1 MIRHALVLSSML
13 TLSLAACRTD
23 PDKVDTADLTED
35 CTWYEDA
42 DYDGFGDPDISA
54 EGPCT
59 GVGEG
64 WADNDDDCDDRDA
77 AINPDADEV
86 CNAQDDDCDGEVD
99 EDALDAVQLHV
110 DADGDGFGD
119 PENTVMACAS
129 EEGLV
134 EDGTDCDDADPE
146 TFPGAPERCDGVDN
160 DCDGEVDEELQEYWF
175 ADVDGDG
182 FGDPDTTVE
191 SCDPGEGWVDNGD
204 DCDDGD
210 GAINP
215 DAEEVCNE
223 LDDDCDGEVDEEL
236 LTTFWV
242 DADND
247 GFGDPDQP
255 ADLCE
260 LVTGYA
266 DNDQDCDDNNSSI
279 SPDGTEVCN
288 GLDDDCDG
296 LIDDDDP
303 EVTGTDSWYVDAD
316 GDGYGLDAYTTQA
329 CQQPSGYAALGGDCD
344 DGDPAFNPG
353 ADEDD
358 CADPNDYNCDGS
370 TGYTDADA
378 DGWAACEDCNDAD
391 AAINPD
397 ATEQCNGVDDDC
409 DGTVDEDDAVDA
421 ATWYADADGDGYG
434 DAASVAAACDQP
446 SGHVA
451 DDSDCDD
458 SDAAVHPAAAESCNG
473 VDDDCDGAVDE
484 GVTSTFYAD
493 SDGDGFGDAASTIE
507 ACAASSGWVADDS
520 DCDDSDAGVH
530 PGADET
536 CDGLDNDCDGSV
548 DEAGA
553 VDALTWYR
561 DRDEDGYGDAST
573 GTVACDQPSGYV
585 ADDLDCDDMNDAIS
599 PAADESCNGVDDD
612 CDGTVDEDD
621 AIDAATWF
629 VDADGD
635 SYGGAGL
642 SVEACTQ
649 PSGFV
654 ADDSDCDDSDAAV
667 NPAAAEICNEIDDD
681 CDGYI
686 DDQDPDVT
694 GTSVWYVDYDGDGY
708 GGLRLTRD
716 ACDQPPGYVAD
727 NTDCDDLDASANPG
741 ADEVCDGVD
750 NDCDG
755 AVDEPGALDEGTW
768 YADADGDGFG
778 DASISAVSCE
788 PPSGFVADDTD
799 CDDGAALVNPD
810 AAEACNGVDDDCDG
824 STDEA
829 GAVGES
835 SWYAD
840 LDGDGYGDPAAGLA
854 SCDAP
859 SGHVADS
866 DDCDDTD
873 AAINPGASE
882 ICNGVDDDCDGLT
895 DDADGSVTG
904 ATTWYADFDGDG
916 YGGSRFTR
924 SACVQPSGY
933 VATTGDCDDGAA
945 AVNPGA
951 SEICNGVDDDCD
963 GLTDDAD
970 GSVTGTATWYADAD
984 GDSYGDAGTSTV
996 TCSGPSGYVLDASD
1010 CDDGDAAVN
1019 PGASEVCNGVDD
1031 DCDATVDEDDA
1042 VDASTW
1048 YADADGDSY
1057 GDPGTG
1063 TISCAAPAGTVSD
1076 GSDCDDTDAAINP
1089 GASEICNGVDDDCDG
1104 LTDDADGSVTGA
1116 TTWYADFDGDGYGGS
1131 RFTRSACVQPSGYV
1145 ATTGD
1150 CDDGAAAVNPGASE
1164 ICNGVDDD
1172 CDGLTDD
1179 ADGSVTGTATWYADA
1194 DGDSYGDAGT
1204 STVTCSG
1211 PSGYVLDASDCDDG
1225 DAAVNPGASE
1235 VCNGVD
1241 DDCDATVDEDD
1252 AVDASTWYA
1261 DADGDSYGDPGTG
1274 TISCA
1279 APAGTVSDGSDC
1291 DDTDAAINPGASEIC
1306 NGVDDDCDGLTD
1318 DADGSVTG
1326 ATTWYADY
1334 DSDGYGGSRFTRS
1347 ACVQPS
1353 GYVATTGDCDDGDAS
1368 AYPGAGEYCDGVDND
1383 CDGSVDEAGALDESA
1398 WYADTDGD
1406 GYGDAASTQYACSQ
1420 PSGYVSDSSDCD
1432 DGDGSVSP
1440 GAAELCN
1447 GADDDCDGT
1456 IDEDDA
1462 VDAATWYA
1470 DVDGDGY
1477 GDPDAGTISCAQPA
1491 GTLADDSDCD
1501 DGDASINPAAAEV
1514 CDYVDNNCDGSDDE
1528 GYLVGSKYVL
1538 DSDCGSCGNDCST
1551 YDYDN
1556 ATASCD
1562 TAPSVPWCNFACDA
1576 GWYDADG
1583 ETYNGCECLFIS
1595 AIDDPFD
1602 GVDADCDGSDGDPSL
1617 AVFVSVDTG
1626 STSGDGSPDAPL
1638 DSVQDGIDQAVAD
1651 GKSYVL
1657 VAEGIYEESV
1667 ALEEGLMVYGGWNS
1681 TFDEI
1686 DPSTY
1691 LSIIEA
1697 TGFTSTSPAAVSAE
1711 NITAST
1717 VFQGFWVYAWAGSA
1731 DGSSA
1736 IGMWIEDC
1744 SDALV
1749 IADNVIEAGEGRA
1762 GADGLDGEDGDNGG
1776 NGINGEEGELSDCT
1790 ALTTG
1795 GAGGSNS
1802 CGGTA
1807 VDGGDG
1813 GDAYCPTGSEVYQGS
1828 GYAGAPSGS
1837 GGGGGAAGCDGI
1849 IYYWNCGLC
1858 DISDCWDGGFD
1869 GGDGLDGGE
1878 GSSGAG
1884 ASDPDGAV
1892 AAGFWFG
1899 ETGTI
1904 GGDGEWGTGGGGG
1917 GAGSGA
1923 YVYSSCGDYHLGG
1936 TGGGGGAGGCAGL
1949 AGAGGGAGGASIGVL
1964 LRYTG
1969 VVSTLPVF
1977 SGNSISAAFG
1987 GHGGDGGNGG
1997 PGGVGGVGGFGGD
2010 AERTTAWCG
2019 LEGGDGGIG
2028 GDGGGGGGG
2037 GGGAGGPSY
2046 AAMAFGI
2053 TPDAAYLSA
2062 DNSMSYAYA
2071 GSAGRGGLGGNDPSS
2086 NGDNGVAGGEGEQNW

>member
-42 DYDGFGDPDISA
+42 DYDGYGDPDISA

-421 ATWYADADGDGYG
+421 ASWYADADGDGYG

-873 AAINPGASE
+873 AAI
-882 ICNGVDDDCDGLT
+882 
-895 DDADGSVTG
+895 
-904 ATTWYADFDGDG
+904 
-916 YGGSRFTR
+916 
-924 SACVQPSGY
+924 
-933 VATTGDCDDGAA
+933 
-945 AVNPGA
+945 
-951 SEICNGVDDDCD
+951 
-963 GLTDDAD
+963 
-970 GSVTGTATWYADAD
+970 
-984 GDSYGDAGTSTV
+984 
-996 TCSGPSGYVLDASD
+996 
-1010 CDDGDAAVN
+1010 
-1019 PGASEVCNGVDD
+1019 
-1031 DCDATVDEDDA
+1031 
-1042 VDASTW
+1042 
-1048 YADADGDSY
+1048 
-1057 GDPGTG
+1057 
-1063 TISCAAPAGTVSD
+1063 
-1076 GSDCDDTDAAINP
+1076 
-1089 GASEICNGVDDDCDG
+1089 
-1104 LTDDADGSVTGA
+1104 
-1116 TTWYADFDGDGYGGS
+1116 
-1131 RFTRSACVQPSGYV
+1131 
-1145 ATTGD
+1145 
-1150 CDDGAAAVNPGASE
+1150 NPGASE